1 MLHSRLKHIAA
12 TLDEELDVAIRNTA
26 EAIASG
32 AQSRVPVD
40 TGALRD
46 SIHVDKVGDGSYAVI
61 AGSSKVFYGHLVEHG
76 TVKTPAHPFLIPA
89 AEAERD
95 SVDEL
100 ARAAFRDL

>member
-12 TLDEELDVAIRNTA
+12 TLDEQLDVAIRNTA

-40 TGALRD
+40 SGALRD

-61 AGSSKVFYGHLVEHG
+61 AGNTKAFYGHIIEHG
-76 TVKTPAHPFLIPA
+76 SVRTPPRPFLVPA

-95 SVDEL
+95 NVDN
-100 ARAAFRDL
+100 RAHDALRDL